1 MALVFIPL
9 PPISTS
15 VRLDAQVPV
24 VERKRAWVRLS
35 AHALRVP
42 VVGVIAAVAIDP
54 ARAAPTINA
63 ATTLTFN
70 LIFLIPVILP
80 LLPESS
86 L

>member
-1 MALVFIPL
+1 
-9 PPISTS
+9 
-15 VRLDAQVPV
+15 
-24 VERKRAWVRLS
+24 
-35 AHALRVP
+35 VP
-42 VVGVIAAVAIDP
+42 VVGVIAAVAIEP

-70 LIFLIPVILP
+70 FIFLIPVILP